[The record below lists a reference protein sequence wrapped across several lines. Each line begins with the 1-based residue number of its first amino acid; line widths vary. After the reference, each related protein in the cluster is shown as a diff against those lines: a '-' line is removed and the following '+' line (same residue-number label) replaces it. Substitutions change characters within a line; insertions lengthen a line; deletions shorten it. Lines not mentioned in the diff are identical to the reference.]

1 MINKGFEK
9 LLYKS
14 EEFVEITNAIENK
27 INPINIS
34 GVSEA
39 SASHFAF
46 SVVQKLNG
54 SAILV
59 TADGVTANRLYDDM
73 KFYNS
78 DCMLFL
84 DKELIFYDIETSG
97 NDIVSKRLQVLE
109 YMLRNNNFIIITTI
123 SALLS
128 VTADIN
134 LYKEQQIVFAEGKD
148 VPEDLQVKF
157 DVLGYKREEV
167 FRIELNF
174 LIQK

>member
-1 MINKGFEK
+1 MVNKGFEK

-39 SASHFAF
+39 VASHFAF
-46 SVVQKLNG
+46 SVAQKCN
-54 SAILV
+54 SSSVIV
-59 TADGVTANRLYDDM
+59 TADGITAGRIFDDM

-97 NDIVSKRLQVLE
+97 NDILSNRLQVLD
-109 YMLRNNNFIIITTI
+109 YMNNNKNFVVITTV

-128 VTADIN
+128 VTADAVM
-134 LYKEQQIVFAEGKD
+134 YKDQQIVFAEGND
-148 VPEDLQVKF
+148 V
-157 DVLGYKREEV
+157 EET
-167 FRIELNF
+167 
-174 LIQK
+174 